1 MVDIL
6 IDIVF
11 FIMAMFLVIMGI
23 CLVKEIY
30 EDCKYNKHHG
40 H

>member
-1 MVDIL
+1 MIDML

-11 FIMAMFLVIMGI
+11 FIMAMFIVITGI
-23 CLVKEIY
+23 CLIKEIY
-30 EDCKYNKHHG
+30 EDYKYNKYHG